1 MDNLTLVMAG
11 MIIGLSLLVLGELLA
26 TIFNWE

>member
-11 MIIGLSLLVLGELLA
+11 MIIGLSILVLGELLA
-26 TIFNWE
+26 VIFNWE